1 MVYRPSLAVNGQKM
15 DSLSFDLYTS
25 DANIFK
31 DSTTSGIEITSS
43 GASDNS
49 ELEWLKGVLASL
61 TIIPNQWNSITLSAS
76 SASPTGVIDLS
87 NINYF
92 RLYVVNSTAKII
104 DVKIDNLNLNLD
116 IVAPVVTGVI
126 EGSSNVGETTITF
139 DNGTATLNGNAFA
152 NGSKV
157 MATGEYTLVV
167 ADAVNNSTT
176 VNFDVVIYGDV
187 NGDGQ
192 IDVLD
197 LAKIK
202 KNILHMEYLTGPYL
216 KAGKINNST
225 QITISDL
232 LSVKK
237 HILGLINLKVG

>member
-1 MVYRPSLAVNGQKM
+1 
-15 DSLSFDLYTS
+15 
-25 DANIFK
+25 
-31 DSTTSGIEITSS
+31 
-43 GASDNS
+43 
-49 ELEWLKGVLASL
+49 
-61 TIIPNQWNSITLSAS
+61 
-76 SASPTGVIDLS
+76 
-87 NINYF
+87 
-92 RLYVVNSTAKII
+92 
-104 DVKIDNLNLNLD
+104 
-116 IVAPVVTGVI
+116 
-126 EGSSNVGETTITF
+126 
-139 DNGTATLNGNAFA
+139 
-152 NGSKV
+152 
-157 MATGEYTLVV
+157 VV

-216 KAGKINNST
+216 KAGKINNSA
-225 QITISDL
+225 QVTISDL